1 MRIILYAE
9 HIRVLWRTG
18 SLVIGV
24 LPRLQPQDG
33 DLPQL
38 ASCRPGTTLLVAEQ
52 WAEDGRSGFLYRVDA
67 GRGEGQIQWLSAS
80 RMPRKAGRMAVT
92 VKDVHPVRYS
102 DWLGLGPQFLF
113 AVSKSC
119 HRDYNLM
126 LVPSRAQGRP
136 GRDPWLYC
144 IQLQIKPIS
153 GV

>member
-67 GRGEGQIQWLSAS
+67 GRGEGQIQ
-80 RMPRKAGRMAVT
+80 
-92 VKDVHPVRYS
+92 
-102 DWLGLGPQFLF
+102 
-113 AVSKSC
+113 
-119 HRDYNLM
+119 
-126 LVPSRAQGRP
+126 
-136 GRDPWLYC
+136 
-144 IQLQIKPIS
+144 
-153 GV
+153 